1 MKNLRSKGE
10 TLRFRSRVTNIT
22 FKLDRPLAIASSGT
36 YIGGLKLI
44 WVNNLTIRL
53 RLSTIAVK

>member
-22 FKLDRPLAIASSGT
+22 FKLDRPLGIHQIFVMVEM
-36 YIGGLKLI
+36 Y
-44 WVNNLTIRL
+44 IRL
-53 RLSTIAVK
+53 SGDFLKYLR